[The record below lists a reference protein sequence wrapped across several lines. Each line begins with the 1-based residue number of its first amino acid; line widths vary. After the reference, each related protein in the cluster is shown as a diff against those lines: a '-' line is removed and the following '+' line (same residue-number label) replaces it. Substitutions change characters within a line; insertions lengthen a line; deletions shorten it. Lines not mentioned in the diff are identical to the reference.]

1 MSAALAPAPPAPT
14 LKIKLPGPVVRA
26 PRLASKCG
34 PVIAMR
40 SAGRRLVPIGGRAH
54 CADLATA

>member
-14 LKIKLPGPVVRA
+14 LKIKLPERVVRS
-26 PRLASKCG
+26 PRLASRCG

-40 SAGRRLVPIGGRAH
+40 SAGRLVPIGGRAY